1 MLIFK
6 ETTVATNSD
15 DIHIRKCGNVA
26 CRRLSRRRRSK
37 KPPPPL
43 VHTTYSIL
51 EYREN
56 LVITTKIENFQ
67 LPSAIPHA
75 DNHNAPT
82 VMQYCRMLIQ

>member
-43 VHTTYSIL
+43 VHTQYW
-51 EYREN
+51 N
-56 LVITTKIENFQ
+56 
-67 LPSAIPHA
+67 
-75 DNHNAPT
+75 T
-82 VMQYCRMLIQ
+82 VLQ